1 MYCTV
6 LNFPLYI
13 KIKIIFCFY
22 ENHPK
27 TLFLYQRTQTSLT
40 RLQDVSKRSRGLTT
54 NLSVVTTSGKRRL
67 IYEIFKTSDLR
78 RLEDVWFTTSW
89 DVWFTTSCGRPLYVV
104 LKTSNL
110 RRLEDIWLTTSW
122 VRLIHD
128 VLKTSDLRRLEVV
141 QFKTSSRRL

>member
-67 IYEIFKTSDLR
+67 IYEVFNTSDLR
-78 RLEDVWFTTSW
+78 RLEDV
-89 DVWFTTSCGRPLYVV
+89 
-104 LKTSNL
+104 
-110 RRLEDIWLTTSW
+110 
-122 VRLIHD
+122 D
-128 VLKTSDLRRLEVV
+128 VLKTSDLRRLRRLIYDVLRTSTLRRLEDV
-141 QFKTSSRRL
+141 QFMTS